1 MDSAQVVIALLSTG
15 SLAAIAGA
23 IVTGVF
29 NRKRLGADATEIIT
43 RAASSVVERIE
54 GENERLRKEIEELKS
69 DRAILRDMIEEHTK
83 VLQLH
88 AAWDALAVAKLREHD
103 ILDLPDPPPM
113 YHPHAKPSHVRATL
127 EG

>member
-1 MDSAQVVIALLSTG
+1 MDTAQIVIAILSTG

-54 GENERLRKEIEELKS
+54 GENERLRKEIEELKN

-113 YHPHAKPSHVRATL
+113 YHPHATPSAVRATL

>member
-1 MDSAQVVIALLSTG
+1 MDSAQIVIALLSTG

-54 GENERLRKEIEELKS
+54 DENERLRKEIAELQA
-69 DRAILRDMIEEHTK
+69 DRAILREMIEDHTK

-113 YHPHAKPSHVRATL
+113 YHPKATPSQVRATL